1 MTDQTPP
8 WEDFPNEK
16 QKSAYLDKIKSK
28 LSDRIKPVISLLVK
42 EKFKPGNI
50 SDEEAIELFGIQ
62 EAIEEHQASGKSHP
76 YKSFS
81 EFVNQGGE

>member
-1 MTDQTPP
+1 MSGYP
-8 WEDFPNEK
+8 WEDFPKEAQK
-16 QKSAYLDKIKSK
+16 QAYLSRTKEK
-28 LSDRIKPVISLLVK
+28 LMKPVMNAVDLLVR
-42 EKFKPGNI
+42 EQLKPESI
-50 SDEEAIELFGIQ
+50 TDEEAIELFGIQ